1 MLYPVELRA
10 LNRGR
15 YCTLSSW
22 LCALNRPSI
31 RLSSRFIAV
40 STIAALLI
48 MLSIGSPVAIQAG
61 IHAGHYQGQIAIG
74 TLQSGPQ
81 ATALHIQRRPGV
93 ELVDPGSFAI
103 DGFLGWS
110 SHSQSDPPVALAS
123 SPAA

>member
-1 MLYPVELRA
+1 MNMYTLMYTVEEDFLLRLLIYSNNKSRSGAPGRTRTCNPRLRRPMLYPVELRA

-61 IHAGHYQGQIAIG
+61 IHARHDQGRIAG
-74 TLQSGPQ
+74 KLTQ
-81 ATALHIQRRPGV
+81 AAAQAL
-93 ELVDPGSFAI
+93 
-103 DGFLGWS
+103 
-110 SHSQSDPPVALAS
+110 
-123 SPAA
+123 